1 MKNSELKA
9 MLQNAYAVNP
19 TEKENCFVR
28 KYERR
33 HMRFRD
39 VLVLELKYMG
49 IKSVAA
55 GVILCAVLFFFARQ
69 GDVRVKWMASS
80 LLPLFALLPSAI
92 VGSSERYGMQELE
105 ASSRFSLQLIRMARM
120 LIWGTLS
127 LIIILLGTI
136 FFQNYFETNILITG
150 CFVGFPYLFS
160 VWGCLLITRKWHSK
174 DNIYG
179 CVGVTVLSCMMPLF
193 IELLKLW
200 EYVTKPAVSIAVI
213 VILIAAVR
221 ESILYVRDGEDLS
234 WNLC

>member
-105 ASSRFSLQLIRMARM
+105 
-120 LIWGTLS
+120 
-127 LIIILLGTI
+127 
-136 FFQNYFETNILITG
+136 
-150 CFVGFPYLFS
+150 
-160 VWGCLLITRKWHSK
+160 
-174 DNIYG
+174 
-179 CVGVTVLSCMMPLF
+179 
-193 IELLKLW
+193 
-200 EYVTKPAVSIAVI
+200 
-213 VILIAAVR
+213 
-221 ESILYVRDGEDLS
+221 ESILAPIDKDGKNANLGNIKLYYNFA
-234 WNLC
+234 WNDIFPELF